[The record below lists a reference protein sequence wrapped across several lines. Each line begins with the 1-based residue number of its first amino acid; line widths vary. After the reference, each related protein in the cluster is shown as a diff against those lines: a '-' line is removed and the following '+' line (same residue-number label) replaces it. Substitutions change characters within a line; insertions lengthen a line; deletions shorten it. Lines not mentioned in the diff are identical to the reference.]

1 MTISHNTYTSYGII
15 SALSLTDKVATL
27 ACSGDAQIDVRSE
40 WEWRGGR
47 TDLTSGDKIM
57 RQKEDQGAPL
67 DTWLGGA

>member
-1 MTISHNTYTSYGII
+1 MTISHILRSHIGLI
-15 SALSLTDKVATL
+15 SNRLSGYLCVFRR
-27 ACSGDAQIDVRSE
+27 CSDRCEERVGGA
-40 WEWRGGR
+40 GGR